1 VALMPVAEAL
11 NAILAGAEPL
21 PEEMVALDAAY
32 HRVLARD
39 VAARRTQPP
48 QAMSAMDGYAV
59 RAADAG
65 DLTARLKV
73 IGEVAAGR
81 PFERKV
87 GANEAVRIFTGGV
100 IPDGADAVIIQEDTI
115 REDPAVDGDHI
126 TITEAAK
133 TGRHIRPAGV
143 DFREGDVLLAG
154 GSRLTD
160 RDLSLAAGMNYPEL
174 AVRRRPKVAVLATGD
189 ELVMPG
195 TIPGP
200 GQIVYSNGYA
210 LRALARAEG
219 AETIDLGIAADTVA
233 ATTEGIRR
241 ARASGAD
248 ILITTGGASVGDHDL
263 VKQSLEAEGVTMAF
277 WRIAMRP
284 GKPMMHGRLGAMRV
298 IGLPGNPVSSYVC
311 GFLFLVP
318 LIRALSGR
326 ASVHHVRE
334 TALLGRDLAANDQ
347 REDYLRARLEERA
360 DGALIATPVTH
371 QDSSLLGNLAAARA
385 LVIRPPFAPPAAAGA
400 PCELLRLPE

>member
-1 VALMPVAEAL
+1 MALMPVADAL
-11 NAILAGAEPL
+11 SAILAGAEPL
-21 PEEMVALDAAY
+21 PEEMVALDAAW

-81 PFERKV
+81 PFEKKV

-115 REDPAVDGDHI
+115 REDSAVDGDHI

-263 VKQSLEAEGVTMAF
+263 VKQSLEAERVTMAF

-326 ASVHHVRE
+326 ASVHHTRE

-360 DGALIATPVTH
+360 DGTLIATPVTH

-385 LVIRPPFAPPAAAGA
+385 LVIRPPFAPAAGAGA

>member
-1 VALMPVAEAL
+1 MALMPVADAL
-11 NAILAGAEPL
+11 AAILAGAKPL

-48 QAMSAMDGYAV
+48 RAMSAMDGYAV
-59 RAADAG
+59 RAADAI
-65 DLTARLKV
+65 DLTTRLKV

-87 GANEAVRIFTGGV
+87 GAGEAVRIFTGGV
-100 IPDGADAVIIQEDTI
+100 IPDGADAVIIQEDTAI
-115 REDPAVDGDHI
+115 EGDTL
-126 TITEAAK
+126 TITEAAAK
-133 TGRHIRPAGV
+133 GRHIRAAGV
-143 DFREGDVLLAG
+143 DFREGDVLLKG
-154 GSRLTD
+154 GRRLTD

-174 AVRRRPKVAVLATGD
+174 AVRRRPMVAVLGTGD

-195 TIPGP
+195 SVPGP

-233 ATTEGIRR
+233 ATTAGIRR
-241 ARASGAD
+241 ARDAAAD
-248 ILITTGGASVGDHDL
+248 ILVTIGGASVGDHDL
-263 VKQSLEAEGVTMAF
+263 VKRSLESEGLAIAF

-284 GKPMMHGRLGAMRV
+284 GKPMMHGHLGATRV

-311 GFLFLVP
+311 AFLFLVP

-326 ASVHHVRE
+326 STIHHAKE
-334 TALLGRDLAANDQ
+334 TAVLGHDVTANDH
-347 REDYLRARLEERA
+347 REDYLRAGLEQCA
-360 DGALIATPVTH
+360 DGTLIATPVSH

-385 LVIRPPFAPPAAAGA
+385 LVIRPPLAPAAAQGST
-400 PCELLRLPE
+400 CEILRLPD

>member
-1 VALMPVAEAL
+1 MPVTDAL
-11 NAILAGAEPL
+11 AAILAGADPL

-32 HRVLARD
+32 HRVLAHD

-59 RAADAG
+59 RAADAA
-65 DLTARLKV
+65 DLSARLKV

-81 PFERKV
+81 PFDRRV
-87 GANEAVRIFTGGV
+87 GKGEAVRIFTGGV
-100 IPDGADAVIIQEDTI
+100 IPDGADAVIIQEDT
-115 REDPAVDGDHI
+115 AVDGDHI
-126 TITEAAK
+126 TITEAAAP
-133 TGRHIRPAGV
+133 GRHIRPAGV
-143 DFREGDVLLAG
+143 DFREGDVLLARG
-154 GSRLTD
+154 RRLTD

-174 AVRRRPKVAVLATGD
+174 AVRRRPKVAVLGTGD

-195 TIPGP
+195 VTPGP
-200 GQIVYSNGYA
+200 GQIVYSNGYG

-219 AETIDLGIAADTVA
+219 AEVADLGIAADTIA
-233 ATTEGIRR
+233 ATANGIRR
-241 ARASGAD
+241 ARELDAD
-248 ILITTGGASVGDHDL
+248 ILITMGGASVGDHDL
-263 VKQSLEAEGVTMAF
+263 VKRSLEAEGTEMAF

-326 ASVHHVRE
+326 DTIHHLRE
-334 TALLGRDLAANDQ
+334 SAVLGRDLAANDQ

-360 DGALIATPVTH
+360 DGPAVAVPVNH

-385 LVIRPPFAPPAAAGA
+385 LVIRPPFAPAAAKGS

>member
-1 VALMPVAEAL
+1 MALMPVADAL
-11 NAILAGAEPL
+11 AAILAGAEAL

-32 HRVLARD
+32 HRTLARD

-59 RAADAG
+59 RAADAT
-65 DLTARLKV
+65 DLAARLKV

-81 PFERKV
+81 PFERKI
-87 GANEAVRIFTGGV
+87 GLGEAVRIFTGGV
-100 IPDGADAVIIQEDTI
+100 IPEGADAVIIQEDTT
-115 REDPAVDGDHI
+115 VDGDHI
-126 TITEAAK
+126 TISEAAVK
-133 TGRHIRPAGV
+133 GRHIRVAGV

-154 GSRLTD
+154 GRRLSD

-174 AVRRRPKVAVLATGD
+174 SVRRRPRVAVLATGD

-195 TIPGP
+195 VNPGP

-210 LRALARAEG
+210 IRALARAEG
-219 AETIDLGIAADTVA
+219 AEVVDLGIAADTLA
-233 ATTEGIRR
+233 ATTQGIRR
-241 ARASGAD
+241 ACELEAD
-248 ILITTGGASVGDHDL
+248 ILITMGGASVGDHDL
-263 VKQSLEAEGVTMAF
+263 VKRSLEAEGTTMAF

-326 ASVHHVRE
+326 DTLHHRRE
-334 TALLGRDLAANDQ
+334 TALLGRDLDANDQ

-360 DGALIATPVTH
+360 DGTLVAVPVTH

-385 LVIRPPFAPPAAAGA
+385 LVIRPPFAPAAARGSR
-400 PCELLRLPE
+400 CELLRLPE